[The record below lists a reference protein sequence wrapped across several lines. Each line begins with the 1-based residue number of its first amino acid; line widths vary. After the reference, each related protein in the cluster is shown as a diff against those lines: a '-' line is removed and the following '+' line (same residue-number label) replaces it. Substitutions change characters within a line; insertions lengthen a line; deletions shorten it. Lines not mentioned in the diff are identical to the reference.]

1 MQEWD
6 FQNSREEERRGPPFF
21 LGSFFSLFRYLL
33 SISTLLSS
41 FPFAAAASAVPLSQP
56 LTRRK
61 GEEEEEEEEGE
72 KGSIRKG
79 EKTAGVVGVKFAHLF
94 SPP

>member
-61 GEEEEEEEEGE
+61 GEEEEEEEREE
-72 KGSIRKG
+72 ASIRKG
-79 EKTAGVVGVKFAHLF
+79 GKTAGVVGVKFAHLF